1 MLDVDPVPVAWQA
14 VRHSP
19 HPSELLGRPAR
30 PTDGRWLRAAVASG
44 LYLADE
50 PDTAVAEWYRLL
62 AERGIPPRFGVPF
75 ELHVWSVD
83 VTLADLSSPDRPA
96 RVGLERPRPS
106 RRTWSA
112 YQDVGDQ
119 LHAEGWAGLVAPS
132 AARPEGRIACL
143 FCESWPPAGAEPIS
157 RSTVADVPPPPTG
170 MTT

>member
-1 MLDVDPVPVAWQA
+1 MLDVDPAA
-14 VRHSP
+14 VSWEAFRHSP
-19 HPSELLGRPAR
+19 HPSELRGRPAQ
-30 PTDGRWLRAAVASG
+30 PTDGRWQRAAFVSG

-50 PDTAVAEWYRLL
+50 PDTAIAEWYRLL
-62 AERGIPPRFGVPF
+62 AERGIPPRFRVPF
-75 ELHVWSVD
+75 ELHVWSID
-83 VTLADLSSPDRPA
+83 VTLADLSSPDGLA
-96 RVGLERPRPS
+96 RVGLEPPRPS

-143 FCESWPPAGAEPIS
+143 FCESWPPVGAQPIS